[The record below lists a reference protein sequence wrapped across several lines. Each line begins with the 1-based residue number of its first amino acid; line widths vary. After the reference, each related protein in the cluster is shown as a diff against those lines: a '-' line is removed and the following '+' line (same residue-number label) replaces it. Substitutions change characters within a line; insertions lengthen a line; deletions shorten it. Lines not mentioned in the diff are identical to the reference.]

1 MDTFTPVLSRNVSWF
16 LFRFLIT
23 AAVCA
28 CVCVCLYTGSS
39 PPTGPSSL
47 LTYFTQ
53 NVAAV
58 SANTGASVS
67 NGLNSLID
75 AGSSLIKG
83 VLVFLVIR
91 VSVGCRKPACLSVV
105 LRSGLC
111 SGGNSKAKLSMNG
124 VNVELDENLKRFDKV
139 LTQISKL
146 GAHMEAILQ
155 VDNAKL
161 FEMSQFSYYLK
172 QLSELDNTAAA
183 ANTLTAESPLDS
195 PVGTQLISNIN
206 VDEHVASPSSS
217 PTKDADAI
225 RYAHFNRICNETAQA
240 IDNVAM
246 SQQKLL
252 EIQNFKCKDPL
263 QYLGRYSVALNACM
277 KQRDDVVAAIETA
290 TQDRT
295 ARKEQLDAGSDS
307 L

>member
-1 MDTFTPVLSRNVSWF
+1 MCIRWASRRPSPKLRPALSTRPSAWCRAFGAPSLTIFTSTTLPAALMDTFTPVLSRNVSWF

-91 VSVGCRKPACLSVV
+91 IWRKPACSS
-105 LRSGLC
+105 RC
-111 SGGNSKAKLSMNG
+111 
-124 VNVELDENLKRFDKV
+124 F
-139 LTQISKL
+139 
-146 GAHMEAILQ
+146 
-155 VDNAKL
+155 
-161 FEMSQFSYYLK
+161 
-172 QLSELDNTAAA
+172 
-183 ANTLTAESPLDS
+183 TLWTMF
-195 PVGTQLISNIN
+195 
-206 VDEHVASPSSS
+206 
-217 PTKDADAI
+217 
-225 RYAHFNRICNETAQA
+225 RW
-240 IDNVAM
+240 
-246 SQQKLL
+246 
-252 EIQNFKCKDPL
+252 
-263 QYLGRYSVALNACM
+263 
-277 KQRDDVVAAIETA
+277 
-290 TQDRT
+290 
-295 ARKEQLDAGSDS
+295 
-307 L
+307 